1 MKLGQCMGEA
11 ILSGFLKRKTFAKG
25 LYYIVNQTNLGD
37 QPYNIL
43 DKFKSLEQAQA
54 KFGQMKTTP
63 GFSKILVDGSTGK
76 IVMKE
81 GPENWVGQN
90 LVYMYE
96 HVQGKV
102 YNGKFK

>member
-1 MKLGQCMGEA
+1 
-11 ILSGFLKRKTFAKG
+11 
-25 LYYIVNQTNLGD
+25 
-37 QPYNIL
+37 L
-43 DKFKSLEQAQA
+43 DQAQA
-54 KFGQMKTTP
+54 KFSEMKVTP
-63 GFSKILVDGSTGK
+63 GFSKILVDGTTGK
-76 IVMKE
+76 VLEKE

>member
-1 MKLGQCMGEA
+1 MNGY
-11 ILSGFLKRKTFAKG
+11 LKRKAFAKG
-25 LYYIVNQTNLGD
+25 TYYIVNQTNLGD

-43 DKFKSLEQAQA
+43 ERFKTLDSAEQKFNS
-54 KFGQMKTTP
+54 MTTVP
-63 GFSKILVDGSTGK
+63 GYSKILVDGTSGK
-76 IVMKE
+76 ILQKD
-81 GPENWVGQN
+81 GPDNWVGQN